1 VDYYASLRPPYRP
14 RNGPFETVREL
25 LMVRGITPSLLGDST
40 SGLASIFTVESSVQ
54 NVGADGETRV
64 NVQTADERA
73 LTGVSGITADM
84 ARAIIAYRGQN
95 RLNSLAD
102 LLDVTPA
109 QGNRP
114 GGGPNQGGRGG
125 SPQNPQSGPSNPSGP
140 RLISQQLLMDIGDA
154 VTADQ
159 GQEQVG
165 LVNINTASATVLA
178 MLPGVDLDLA
188 QAIISY
194 RQSSGYFP
202 NVMWLLKVPGI
213 TPQMLKQLGPR
224 VTARSETYR
233 ILCEGKVPSS
243 GSRQRIE
250 AIVHV
255 GLNSVELRGYRED
268 DL

>member
-1 VDYYASLRPPYRP
+1 
-14 RNGPFETVREL
+14 
-25 LMVRGITPSLLGDST
+25 
-40 SGLASIFTVESSVQ
+40 
-54 NVGADGETRV
+54 
-64 NVQTADERA
+64 
-73 LTGVSGITADM
+73 
-84 ARAIIAYRGQN
+84 
-95 RLNSLAD
+95 
-102 LLDVTPA
+102 
-109 QGNRP
+109 
-114 GGGPNQGGRGG
+114 
-125 SPQNPQSGPSNPSGP
+125 
-140 RLISQQLLMDIGDA
+140 LISQQLLMDIGDA